1 MTKKLEE
8 LFNIGPSNI
17 VGPETIPE
25 ALEEARINA
34 DADLDKELEEELEDD
49 IAEVKA
55 IHALKAQSEVID
67 KIEAALPLVK
77 GLEAS
82 DAEMD
87 SLATLA
93 ESTFKDLMDLGM
105 NVDVRSAPRIF
116 EVAGTMLGHAITA
129 KTAKLDKKLQMVNL
143 QIKKQQLDIKQ
154 GNTDKTVQGEGT
166 AMTRNQLLNEILSRA
181 KENDN
186 KAK

>member
-1 MTKKLEE
+1 MTQKLED

-25 ALEEARINA
+25 ALAEAKVNA
-34 DADLDKELEEELEDD
+34 DADITPDIEAELD
-49 IAEVKA
+49 AEVAEVQA
-55 IHALKAQSEVID
+55 IHALQATSEAVD
-67 KIEAALPLVK
+67 KVEAALPLVR

-87 SLATLA
+87 SLADLA
-93 ESTFKDLMDLGM
+93 ENTFKDLMDLGM

-129 KTAKLDKKLQMVNL
+129 KTAKLDKKLKMIDL
-143 QIKKQQLDIKQ
+143 QLKKQKLNNDN
-154 GNTDKTVQGEGT
+154 GNVPQAIEGKGT
-166 AMTRNQLLNEILSRA
+166 AMTRNELLEQVLKAA
-181 KENDN
+181 KQ
-186 KAK
+186 AK